1 MQSTSRL
8 CKVLKLSRSAYYV
21 WLNTQ
26 PSQRVLA
33 NIVLDQAISRFY
45 VECHGFVGYRMM
57 RALLLESKHKVSL
70 GRVHRRMRVLGL
82 MGRQFKRK
90 CYVTNNKHSLSYATN
105 LLHQDFRVS
114 EPNQVWVGDITY
126 IRVQQRW
133 MYLAT
138 VIDLYARKVIGWSM
152 DTHMKTTLMR
162 SAFDMAMQHRGH
174 PQGVIFHSD
183 RGSQYAAH
191 EFRLQLA
198 LTRTAQSMSAKGC
211 CYDNAVAESFFKTLK
226 TTCAY
231 RMFGSLELAKTT
243 VFQFIEM
250 FYNQRRPHSFN
261 NYLSPSQKERLY
273 FQKVNSKAA

>member
-1 MQSTSRL
+1 M
-8 CKVLKLSRSAYYV
+8 LKLSRSAYYA

-26 PSQRVLA
+26 PSQRILA
-33 NIVLDQAISRFY
+33 NIVLDQVISRFY

-57 RALLLESKHKVSL
+57 RALLLESKHKASL
-70 GRVHRRMRVLGL
+70 V
-82 MGRQFKRK
+82 
-90 CYVTNNKHSLSYATN
+90 
-105 LLHQDFRVS
+105 
-114 EPNQVWVGDITY
+114 
-126 IRVQQRW
+126 
-133 MYLAT
+133 
-138 VIDLYARKVIGWSM
+138 
-152 DTHMKTTLMR
+152 R

-261 NYLSPSQKERLY
+261 NYLSPNQKERLY
-273 FQKVNSKAA
+273 FQKLNSKAA